1 MDADAKKNRF
11 FYGYVVA
18 AAGFIAWFIG
28 WGSYSTC
35 FGLFFKPLLSEFQWT
50 RAETSFAFSV
60 ALLVQATLGVVTGW
74 LTDRLGPRIVV
85 TVFGSFLGWS
95 FLLISQVHALW
106 QLVVA
111 YAIVGG
117 IGSSILNIPI
127 MATVSRWFVKRRGLM
142 TGLVQSGAG
151 LGGFFL
157 APFTGHLIIRY
168 GWRNASI
175 ILGIITLALIVLAGL
190 LLIRDPR
197 DAGQFADGIQPENET
212 PVKPQREKKQVSGFP
227 LRVFISTSPFWVM
240 TGIYAC
246 FGYFRS
252 TFTTHAAAHVQ
263 DMGFS
268 LYDGANV
275 VAVISASSIV
285 GRIGMGRLADNIGT
299 RRALVIS
306 FMVTTLIIG
315 WLLTTRN
322 LWGLYLFAAVY
333 GFGWGALAVLRFA
346 ITAEVFG
353 LASVG
358 FIMGT
363 LGFSESL
370 IAAFGSYF
378 GGFVFDLSGN
388 YDQAF
393 LICMAISFTGVFL
406 SWRLKPKQFPGRQ
419 RPL

>member
-1 MDADAKKNRF
+1 MHADAKKQRF

-18 AAGFIAWFIG
+18 AAGFMAWFIG

-35 FGLFFKPLLSEFQWT
+35 FGVFFKPLLAEFHWT
-50 RAETSFAFSV
+50 RAETSVAFSLS
-60 ALLVQATLGVVTGW
+60 LLVQATLGIATGW

-95 FLLISQVHALW
+95 LLLISQVHTLW
-106 QLVVA
+106 QLVIA
-111 YAIVGG
+111 YALVGG
-117 IGSSILNIPI
+117 IGASILNIPI
-127 MATVSRWFVKRRGLM
+127 MATVSRWFIKRRGLM

-151 LGGFFL
+151 MGGFFL
-157 APFTGHLIIRY
+157 APFTGRLIIKY

-175 ILGIITLALIVLAGL
+175 ILGMMTLGLIVLAGL

-197 DAGQFADGIQPENET
+197 DAGQFADGVKTET
-212 PVKPQREKKQVSGFP
+212 EKAVSHQREKNKSSGFAFH
-227 LRVFISTSPFWVM
+227 VFFSTAPFWVT
-240 TGIYAC
+240 TGIFAC

-252 TFTTHAAAHVQ
+252 TFTTHTVAHVQ
-263 DMGFS
+263 DLGFS
-268 LYDGANV
+268 ISDGAKV
-275 VAVISASSIV
+275 LAIISAGSII
-285 GRIGMGRLADNIGT
+285 GRIGMGRVADNIGN
-299 RRALVIS
+299 RRALMIS

-315 WLLTTRN
+315 WLLITRS

-333 GFGWGALAVLRFA
+333 GFGWGSIAVLRFA

-370 IAAFGSYF
+370 IAAFGSYL
-378 GGFVFDLSGN
+378 GGFIFDLTGT

-393 LICMAISFTGVFL
+393 MICMSFSFVGILL
-406 SWRLKPKQFPGRQ
+406 SWRLRPSRLLGRQ
-419 RPL
+419 RAL

>member
-197 DAGQFADGIQPENET
+197 DAGQFAAGIQP
-212 PVKPQREKKQVSGFP
+212 
-227 LRVFISTSPFWVM
+227 
-240 TGIYAC
+240 
-246 FGYFRS
+246 
-252 TFTTHAAAHVQ
+252 
-263 DMGFS
+263 
-268 LYDGANV
+268 
-275 VAVISASSIV
+275 
-285 GRIGMGRLADNIGT
+285 
-299 RRALVIS
+299 
-306 FMVTTLIIG
+306 
-315 WLLTTRN
+315 
-322 LWGLYLFAAVY
+322 
-333 GFGWGALAVLRFA
+333 
-346 ITAEVFG
+346 
-353 LASVG
+353 
-358 FIMGT
+358 
-363 LGFSESL
+363 
-370 IAAFGSYF
+370 
-378 GGFVFDLSGN
+378 
-388 YDQAF
+388 
-393 LICMAISFTGVFL
+393 
-406 SWRLKPKQFPGRQ
+406 
-419 RPL
+419 